1 MFNSFKKARNA
12 QNKSKEI
19 AKSLKEKNIN
29 IKCFSMFLDAKNLK
43 INETN
48 EDQPIDTGKTF
59 YGVIDFNSTNGTGV
73 TSTFT

>member
-1 MFNSFKKARNA
+1 MTTNSTFTYY
-12 QNKSKEI
+12 I
-19 AKSLKEKNIN
+19 I
-29 IKCFSMFLDAKNLK
+29 IW